1 MQQTQYPR
9 LFQEGKIGKLTTRNR
24 LVMPPMGTN
33 LARED
38 GEVTGTQIRYYE
50 ERAQGGAGMI
60 IVEIGGVDPGGR
72 AIPRQIGLWDDK
84 FIPGLS
90 KLASAIKNAGAVA
103 AIQIHHAGRQTA
115 TVITGSQPVAPSPI
129 PCPVNQETPRELT
142 IDEIKGLV
150 KAFGE
155 AARRAFQA
163 GFDLVEIHG
172 THGYLVNQFLS
183 PYSNHRQDEY
193 GGSFENRLRF
203 ALEIIQ
209 AVKEKTAPDFPVS
222 FRMNGDEYVEGGIKL
237 EEAKEMAKRFIDAG
251 VNVLHVSA
259 GVYGSPAPNVPVM
272 GTPPGPLL
280 HLAEGIK
287 SVSSVPVIAVAK
299 IHEPDLAEDVL
310 KEGKADFIAIGRG
323 IICDP
328 EWPKKV
334 QEGRV
339 GEIRGCITCNQGCID
354 RLLAEAGSVSCIY
367 NARAG
372 RELQFPMGE
381 AGHKKNVVIIGG
393 GPAGME
399 AARTAAL
406 RGHTVHLFEET
417 SELGGQALLASAT
430 PHKGEFAEVVRYL
443 KHEIDRF
450 KVNVHLNTRADAG
463 TVEQLNPDTVI
474 VATGAQPLVPDIPGV
489 DRPNVVQAW
498 DVISGKATPSGKVA
512 VIGGGLVGCETAE
525 LLAEKGCQ
533 VVVFELL
540 KDVVID
546 IGPSLRTVLLE
557 RLMNNPRIKIITSA
571 EVKEIG
577 ENSVVIVREK
587 GRQAIQGIDTVV
599 LAAGAVP
606 RDEIVEEIKAT
617 GIPVHVIGDAEEP
630 RKAIDAIHQAFE
642 TAYAL

>member
-1 MQQTQYPR
+1 
-9 LFQEGKIGKLTTRNR
+9 
-24 LVMPPMGTN
+24 
-33 LARED
+33 
-38 GEVTGTQIRYYE
+38 
-50 ERAQGGAGMI
+50 
-60 IVEIGGVDPGGR
+60 
-72 AIPRQIGLWDDK
+72 
-84 FIPGLS
+84 
-90 KLASAIKNAGAVA
+90 
-103 AIQIHHAGRQTA
+103 
-115 TVITGSQPVAPSPI
+115 
-129 PCPVNQETPRELT
+129 
-142 IDEIKGLV
+142 
-150 KAFGE
+150 
-155 AARRAFQA
+155 
-163 GFDLVEIHG
+163 
-172 THGYLVNQFLS
+172 
-183 PYSNHRQDEY
+183 
-193 GGSFENRLRF
+193 
-203 ALEIIQ
+203 
-209 AVKEKTAPDFPVS
+209 
-222 FRMNGDEYVEGGIKL
+222 
-237 EEAKEMAKRFIDAG
+237 
-251 VNVLHVSA
+251 
-259 GVYGSPAPNVPVM
+259 
-272 GTPPGPLL
+272 L

-287 SVSSVPVIAVAK
+287 SVSSVPLIAVAK

-557 RLMNNPRIKIITSA
+557 RLMNNPRIKIITGA

-577 ENSVVIVREK
+577 ENSVVVVREE

-599 LAAGAVP
+599 LAAGATP
-606 RDEIVEEIKAT
+606 RNEIVEDIKAT
-617 GIPVHVIGDAEEP
+617 GVAVHVIGDALEP